1 MTVLVSGMPI
11 DPQKLLALKI
21 PDIEH
26 SYSEKDAILYAL
38 GIGLGRD
45 PRELAF
51 VYEKELKILP
61 TFALVLGYFFW
72 LRDLVPGID
81 WVKVVHGE
89 QGLVLHRPLLPRGHV
104 IGRTRI
110 LDVIDKGAS
119 KGALI
124 YSQRLILDKT
134 SGEKI
139 ATLTQTTFCRGDGGF
154 GGPTRATP
162 PPHAIPARAPDA
174 VCELPTRPDTA
185 LIYRLSGD
193 LNPLHV
199 DHAFAATAGFPHPI
213 LHGLATFGVAGHAL
227 LKTLCD
233 YAPERL
239 VAMSGRFSAP
249 VFPGESIRTEMW
261 RDGSI
266 VSFRAH
272 VAERDIVAIDNGRA
286 EVT

>member
-1 MTVLVSGMPI
+1 MTI
-11 DPQKLLALKI
+11 DPEKLLALKI

-45 PRELAF
+45 PRDARELAF
-51 VYEKELKILP
+51 VYEKQLKILP
-61 TFALVLGYFFW
+61 TFALVLGYSAFW
-72 LRDLVPGID
+72 LRELVPGID

-89 QGLVLHRPLLPRGHV
+89 QGLVLHRPLPPRGQV

-110 LDVIDKGAS
+110 LDVIDKGAA

-124 YSQRLILDKT
+124 YSQRLILDQA

-139 ATLTQTTFCRGDGGF
+139 ATLAQTTFCRGDGGF
-154 GGPTRATP
+154 GGPERASLP
-162 PPHAIPARAPDA
+162 AHAIPARAPDV
-174 VCELPTRPDTA
+174 VCELPTWPETA
-185 LIYRLSGD
+185 LLYRLSGD

-199 DHAFAATAGFPHPI
+199 DEAFALAAGFPRPI

-227 LKTLCD
+227 LKVMCD

-239 VAMSGRFSAP
+239 FAMSGRFSAP

-261 RDGSI
+261 RDGSM

-272 VAERDIVAIDNGRA
+272 VAGRDVVAIDNGRA

>member
-1 MTVLVSGMPI
+1 MSI
-11 DPQKLLALKI
+11 DPEKLLALKI

-26 SYSEKDAILYAL
+26 SYSERDAILYAL
-38 GIGLGRD
+38 GIGLARD
-45 PRELAF
+45 PRNVRELSY
-51 VYEKELKILP
+51 VYEKALRILP
-61 TFALVLGYFFW
+61 TFALVLGYSAFW

-89 QGLVLHRPLLPRGHV
+89 QGLVLHRPVPARGQV

-110 LDVIDKGAS
+110 LDVIDKGAA

-124 YSQRLILDKT
+124 YSQRLILDKA

-154 GGPTRATP
+154 GGPERASLAL
-162 PPHAIPARAPDA
+162 HAIPQRAPDA
-174 VCELPTRPDTA
+174 VCDLPTGANIA

-199 DHAFAATAGFPHPI
+199 DEAFAAAAGFPRPI

-227 LKTLCD
+227 LKTMCD

-239 VAMSGRFSAP
+239 VAISGRFSAP

-261 RDGSI
+261 RDGSM

-272 VAERDIVAIDNGRA
+272 VAERDVVAIDNGRA

>member
-1 MTVLVSGMPI
+1 MSI
-11 DPQKLLALKI
+11 DPEKLLTLKI

-26 SYSEKDAILYAL
+26 SYGEKDAILYAL

-45 PRELAF
+45 PHNARELAF
-51 VYEKELKILP
+51 VYEKQLKILP
-61 TFALVLGYFFW
+61 TFALVLGYSAFW
-72 LRDLVPGID
+72 LRDLVPDID

-89 QGLVLHRPLLPRGHV
+89 QGLVLHRPLPPRGQV

-110 LDVIDKGAS
+110 LDVIDKGAG

-124 YSQRLILDKT
+124 YSQRLILDKA

-154 GGPTRATP
+154 GGPERASLA
-162 PPHAIPARAPDA
+162 PHAIPARAPDA

-193 LNPLHV
+193 FNPLHV
-199 DHAFAATAGFPHPI
+199 DQAFAAAAGFPRPI

-227 LKTLCD
+227 LKALCD
-233 YAPERL
+233 YAPAAGCHVGAVL
-239 VAMSGRFSAP
+239 GPGLSG
-249 VFPGESIRTEMW
+249 
-261 RDGSI
+261 
-266 VSFRAH
+266 
-272 VAERDIVAIDNGRA
+272 
-286 EVT
+286 